1 MPLVV
6 PSETRDSETNLEAK
20 NIPLLATHSIGILS
34 SQSVNF
40 DYPQNIFVLTV
51 EYLVCIGKYPC
62 FQ

>member
-20 NIPLLATHSIGILS
+20 NIPLLATHLIVILS

-51 EYLVCIGKYPC
+51 EYLVCSGKYPC
-62 FQ
+62 IQ